1 MGEKKTSA
9 ACHRKKA
16 LLEDFLGGRLSGT
29 EAERLTTHLQ
39 SCTACRGALEEAR
52 RSTLLLRVGLVPAQD
67 PGPFFA
73 TRVMALIRAEEGRRA
88 LSGAIWRPLETLAW
102 RLALTAAMAL
112 AFLVGYG
119 VRSTLSQSPEVQV
132 TRQPDTP
139 EIFPEPVRQPLD
151 RDEMLMAIAEKNHG
165 R

>member
-1 MGEKKTSA
+1 MEEKKTRA
-9 ACHRKKA
+9 ACRGQEA
-16 LLEDFLGGRLSGT
+16 LLEDFLAGKLSGA
-29 EAERLTTHLQ
+29 EADQLSAHIE
-39 SCTACRGALEEAR
+39 SCAACRGALEAAR
-52 RSTLLLRVGLVPAQD
+52 RSTLLLRESLVPAQD

-88 LSGAIWRPLETLAW
+88 LAGAIWKPLETLAW
-102 RLALTAAMAL
+102 RLALTAAIAL

-119 VRSTLSQSPEVQV
+119 VRSSLSQSPDVQV
-132 TRQPDTP
+132 TRQPDTQ
-139 EIFPEPVRQPLD
+139 EIFLEPVRQPLD